1 MEAEVS
7 GFEPAL
13 GRLFFFDAGD
23 LAANRRGEFSPG
35 QRQMIVNASRA
46 AGRAA
51 TRGRRLLFA
60 AVGLAAVLT
69 VIATAVPRAGRMR
82 KPLVWPAPFLSRL
95 WQASCCSSAAWEA
108 RTLRPPCSPP
118 PGLFC
123 GPAVATATGGG
134 RSERRGSASTGSM
147 SMFSGTAH
155 TACITCRTTAVPG
168 CCHSNASDDRSPAA
182 WARARVAGESLA
194 PVPRIVLSAGASMA
208 PWTDGRCGRR
218 CPATCG

>member
-69 VIATAVPRAGRMR
+69 VIATAVTPGGSNAEALGLAGAILVALVAGVLLFQRRMGGAD
-82 KPLVWPAPFLSRL
+82 PAATLLTAAGPFL
-95 WQASCCSSAAWEA
+95 WTSSGDGYWRGAIGEAGFSVDREHVDVLGNSAYRVYYVPYYGRAW
-108 RTLRPPCSPP
+108 
-118 PGLFC
+118 
-123 GPAVATATGGG
+123 
-134 RSERRGSASTGSM
+134 
-147 SMFSGTAH
+147 
-155 TACITCRTTAVPG
+155 
-168 CCHSNASDDRSPAA
+168 
-182 WARARVAGESLA
+182 
-194 PVPRIVLSAGASMA
+194 VLSLERIG
-208 PWTDGRCGRR
+208 
-218 CPATCG
+218 